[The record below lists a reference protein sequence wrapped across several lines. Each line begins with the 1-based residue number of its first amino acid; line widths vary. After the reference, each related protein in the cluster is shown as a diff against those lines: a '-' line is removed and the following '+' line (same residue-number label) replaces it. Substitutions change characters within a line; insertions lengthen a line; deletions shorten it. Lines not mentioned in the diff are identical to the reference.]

1 MEFLQELFAS
11 GALTWEQFVQAVTA
25 KGWKL
30 ADLSTG
36 NYVAKKKY
44 DDDVTSRDTQIT
56 DLKGQISTRDKD
68 LASLKKQIESGDA
81 DGQAKLSEIT
91 DKLTKLQGE
100 YDTSK
105 KEYEAKLA
113 KQAYAFAVRE
123 YAGSKKF
130 TSTAA
135 KRDFENQL
143 LAANLKMDA
152 DKLMGADDFEK
163 KYREENADAF
173 VVETN
178 PTDQNNGQGAQQPLP
193 TFIQPAPAGQNGS
206 APEVNPFLSA
216 FGFTPR

>member
-11 GALTWEQFVQAVTA
+11 GALTWEQFVSAVTA

-68 LASLKKQIESGDA
+68 LSALKKQLESGDA
-81 DGQAKLSEIT
+81 DSQAKLT
-91 DKLTKLQGE
+91 DVTAKLTKLQGDYE
-100 YDTSK
+100 TSK
-105 KEYEAKLA
+105 KDYEAKLA
-113 KQAYAFAVRE
+113 KQAYTFAVKE
-123 YAGSKKF
+123 YSNSKKF

-143 LAANLKMDA
+143 LAANLKMDN

-178 PTDQNNGQGAQQPLP
+178 PNDQNNNGQGTQQPLP
-193 TFIQPAPAGQNGS
+193 TFIQPAPAGQG

-216 FGFTPR
+216 FGFTPK